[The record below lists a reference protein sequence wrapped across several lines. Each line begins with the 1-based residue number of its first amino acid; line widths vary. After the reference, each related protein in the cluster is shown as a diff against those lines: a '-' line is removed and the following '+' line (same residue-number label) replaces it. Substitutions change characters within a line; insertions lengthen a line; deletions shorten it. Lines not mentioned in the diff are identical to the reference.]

1 MKTPVK
7 ATWTIVWAVMALSL
21 VTAIGIC
28 AILAIIDNFGRD
40 DE

>member
-1 MKTPVK
+1 MSETIT